1 MANPIEVQNIHST
14 LTSLSAVQITIIA
27 SSVGAIIAAF
37 VAAIFS
43 LLTTWLVK
51 RAENE
56 RALRELI
63 IKSAIEIHN
72 QDFELAK
79 AVPGRYSIMPLD
91 GYVVHM
97 TALLSVLM
105 KNKITSDNV
114 RTLLDQTYAITK
126 ESNLHLGETRF
137 KGDADVL

>member
-1 MANPIEVQNIHST
+1 MANPTNVQNIHSIISS
-14 LTSLSAVQITIIA
+14 LTAAQITIIA
-27 SSVGAIIAAF
+27 GSVGAVVAAF
-37 VAAIFS
+37 VAALFS

-63 IKSAIEIHN
+63 VKSAIEMHSI
-72 QDFELAK
+72 DIDLAQK
-79 AVPGRYSIMPLD
+79 NRGEYAIMPLD

-105 KNKITSDNV
+105 KNKITAENV
-114 RTLLDQTYAITK
+114 QTLLDQTHAITTA
-126 ESNLHLGETRF
+126 SNSHLRVSRD
-137 KGDADVL
+137 KGSA

>member
-14 LTSLSAVQITIIA
+14 LTSLSAAQITIVA
-27 SSVGAIIAAF
+27 SAVGAVIAAL
-37 VAAIFS
+37 VAALFS

-63 IKSAIEIHN
+63 IKSAIEMHN
-72 QDFELAK
+72 QDLELAK
-79 AVPGRYSIMPLD
+79 TIPGKYSIMPLD

-97 TALLSVLM
+97 TALLSVLV
-105 KNKITSDNV
+105 KNKITPENV
-114 RTLLDQTYAITK
+114 KTLLDQTHAITK
-126 ESNLHLGETRF
+126 QSNTHLGESRG
-137 KGDADVL
+137 KGETENV